1 MPTWLIGAIRAGLQI
16 AWTYLLAEAAKRGL
30 SLPADAPAWLDE
42 ALLGVG
48 LAGFVGLVQWL
59 ENRDPD
65 SVLGGLARK
74 LAAVLML
81 GARKAEYP
89 PTVPEAVREVRG
101 Y

>member
-16 AWTYLLAEAAKRGL
+16 AWTYLIALAAERGL

-48 LAGFVGLVQWL
+48 LAAFVGVVQWL
-59 ENRDPD
+59 ENRNPD
-65 SVLGGLARK
+65 SLLGSLARR

-81 GARKAEYP
+81 GARKADYP
-89 PTVPEAVREVRG
+89 TPAPEAVRSVRG